1 MHNISAYDSA
11 FGYPG
16 RNGKST
22 AFKTPPG
29 RYRTDGYATDWLN
42 QATVVPFLRSLAPSK
57 LLVDTEVHTFS
68 AMKCAFVQRTMHGFA
83 STPSLAVSC
92 AGAFEGRHLTRERVH
107 VRVTCLLCPGGGT
120 RSRMTTRC
128 APHSRAASSPQP

>member
-68 AMKCAFVQRTMHGFA
+68 AMKCAFVQRTMHGFSMA
-83 STPSLAVSC
+83 SPRPPL
-92 AGAFEGRHLTRERVH
+92 
-107 VRVTCLLCPGGGT
+107 LLCELCWSVRRP
-120 RSRMTTRC
+120 
-128 APHSRAASSPQP
+128 SSHT